1 MAKAKMSR
9 GFKNKGDMLEAGVN
23 VRFFW
28 KEKQTIRTGHWCD
41 KHAVLKL
48 IESQREVHIL

>member
-1 MAKAKMSR
+1 
-9 GFKNKGDMLEAGVN
+9 MLEAGVN

-28 KEKQTIRTGHWCD
+28 KEKQTGHWCD

-48 IESQREVHIL
+48 TESQREVHIL

>member
-1 MAKAKMSR
+1 
-9 GFKNKGDMLEAGVN
+9 MLEAGVN

-48 IESQREVHIL
+48 TESQREVHIL